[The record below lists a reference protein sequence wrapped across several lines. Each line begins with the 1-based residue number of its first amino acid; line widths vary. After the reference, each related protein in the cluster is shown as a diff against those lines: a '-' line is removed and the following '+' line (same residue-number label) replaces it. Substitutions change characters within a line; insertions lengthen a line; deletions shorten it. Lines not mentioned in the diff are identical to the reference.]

1 MRKSYP
7 HIIIWE
13 LEIYIPDLE
22 DALERYVM
30 AGERIPKEWVVEYN
44 ELCKE
49 SLTTT

>member
-1 MRKSYP
+1 MRKSDP

-22 DALERYVM
+22 DALERHVIAVEY
-30 AGERIPKEWVVEYN
+30 IPKELVIEYN